1 MAHRPTEQSKIEIES
16 KVQKMEGLDVVVQR
30 ITSKGIK
37 KGISMGVPQ
46 NSETTSVT
54 TEGNRK
60 EHEEIVH

>member
-1 MAHRPTEQSKIEIES
+1 
-16 KVQKMEGLDVVVQR
+16 MEGLDVVVQR